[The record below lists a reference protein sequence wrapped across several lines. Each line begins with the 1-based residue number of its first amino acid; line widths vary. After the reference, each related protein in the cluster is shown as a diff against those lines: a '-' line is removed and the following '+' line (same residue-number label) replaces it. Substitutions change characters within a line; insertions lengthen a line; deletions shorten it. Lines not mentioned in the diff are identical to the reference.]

1 MSLLTSVY
9 CVPTICLLYE
19 TYYKYVLLN
28 ILRSIIG
35 YSNFLVFFLSL
46 TTTST
51 AFMHV
56 LLSDHTTQQVSKLE
70 SGRTVSLFS
79 PKCSHQLG
87 QNYSIGVKCTVQGH
101 ESKINNLSK

>member
-1 MSLLTSVY
+1 MSLLTNVY
-9 CVPTICLLYE
+9 WVPTICLLYE
-19 TYYKYVLLN
+19 TDYKYVLSN
-28 ILRSIIG
+28 SLRSIIG
-35 YSNFLVFFLSL
+35 KSNFLVFFLLL
-46 TTTST
+46 TTTSI

-70 SGRTVSLFS
+70 SGPTVSLFS

-101 ESKINNLSK
+101 ESKINNLPK